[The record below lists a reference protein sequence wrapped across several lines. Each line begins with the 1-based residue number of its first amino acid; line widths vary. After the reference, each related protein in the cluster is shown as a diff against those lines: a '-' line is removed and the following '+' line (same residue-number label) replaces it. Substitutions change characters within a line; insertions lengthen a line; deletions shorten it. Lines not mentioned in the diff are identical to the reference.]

1 MTLSLYSCRKTL
13 VSFAFVTGLFAS
25 SRRHRW
31 AVCPAPDAER
41 SNLNWTGTKEL
52 FLASAV
58 MSDVA

>member
-1 MTLSLYSCRKTL
+1 MTLSRYSCRKTL
-13 VSFAFVTGLFAS
+13 VSFAFVTGLFAW

-31 AVCPAPDAER
+31 AVCPALDAER
-41 SNLNWTGTKEL
+41 SNLNRTGTKGA